1 MKATWIKEM
10 FGTEKP
16 ILAMC
21 HLRALP
27 GDPAYD
33 AEKGMDYVVDC
44 ARKDLHALQD
54 GGVDGVIFSNE
65 FSLPYMSKVEPITV
79 AAMTRV
85 ISEIRKEITVPYGMN
100 VISSAMLSLDMA
112 VALEASFI
120 RAPITGAY
128 VSPAGAGNLNAGEIM
143 RHKMAIGGK
152 DIRILSYVVP
162 EGCDYPAQR
171 SLADL
176 AKIAEFRAQMDVI
189 CVAGIVAGS
198 SPDTQDVSI
207 VKKAVKKTPVFVNT
221 GCTIDTICKQLDASD
236 GAVVATTFKYDGVF
250 ENLVDVNRVKA
261 FMDVVRQY
269 RADHGIC

>member
-1 MKATWIKEM
+1 MKAPWIKEM

-21 HLRALP
+21 HPRALP

-33 AEKGMDYVVDC
+33 AEEGLDYVVEC
-44 ARKDLHALQD
+44 ARRDLHALQD
-54 GGVDGVIFSNE
+54 GGVDGIIFSNE
-65 FSLPYMSKVEPITV
+65 FSLPYMSNVEPITV
-79 AAMTRV
+79 ASMTRV

-120 RAPITGAY
+120 RAPITGSY

-152 DIRILSYVVP
+152 NIRILSYVIP

-171 SLADL
+171 NLGDL
-176 AKIAEFRAQMDVI
+176 ARIAEFRAQMDVI
-189 CVAGIVAGS
+189 CVAGMVAGNP
-198 SPDTQDVSI
+198 PDTQDVTI
-207 VKKAVKKTPVFVNT
+207 VKNAVKKTPVFVNT
-221 GCTIDTICKQLDASD
+221 GCTKETIRDQLDASD

-250 ENLVDVNRVKA
+250 ENLVDVERVKE
-261 FMDVVRQY
+261 FMDVVKQY
-269 RADHGIC
+269 RIERGLS

>member
-1 MKATWIKEM
+1 MQAKWIKEM
-10 FGTEKP
+10 FGVEKP

-33 AEKGMDYVVDC
+33 KAGGMYYVIDC

-65 FSLPYMSKVEPITV
+65 FSLPYMSNVEPITI
-79 AAMTRV
+79 ASMTRV
-85 ISEIRKEITVPYGMN
+85 IAEIRKEITVPYGMN

-112 VALEASFI
+112 VALEAKFI
-120 RAPITGAY
+120 RAPITGSY
-128 VSPAGAGNLNAGEIM
+128 VSPAGGGNLNAGEIM
-143 RHKMAIGGK
+143 RHKMAIGGD

-162 EGCDYPAQR
+162 EGCDYPAPR
-171 SLADL
+171 SLGDL
-176 AKIAEFRAQMDVI
+176 ARIAEFRAQMDVI
-189 CVAGIVAGS
+189 CVAGMVAGNP
-198 SPDTQDVSI
+198 PDTQDVTI
-207 VKKAVKKTPVFVNT
+207 VRNAVKKTPVFVNT
-221 GCTIDTICKQLDASD
+221 GCNINTIRDQLDASD

-261 FMDVVRQY
+261 FMDVVKQY
-269 RADHGIC
+269 RAERGLA